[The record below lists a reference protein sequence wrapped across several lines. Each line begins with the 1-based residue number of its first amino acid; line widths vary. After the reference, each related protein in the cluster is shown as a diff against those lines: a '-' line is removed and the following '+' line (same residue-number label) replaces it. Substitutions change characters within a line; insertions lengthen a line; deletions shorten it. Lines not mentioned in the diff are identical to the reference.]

1 MAGSNTLVITEGNF
15 EAEVAKAGVP
25 VLVDFWATWC
35 GPCQMI
41 APTIDELATELS
53 GKAKVGKVDV
63 DQNPG
68 LASQFNVQSIPTVI
82 VFKNGKPVQTMV
94 GAKHKRDYI
103 AALNAAS
110 AG

>member
-1 MAGSNTLVITEGNF
+1 MAGANTLVLTESNF
-15 EAEVAKAGVP
+15 DAEVVKSNVP

-41 APTIDELATELS
+41 APTIDELAVEMS

-94 GAKHKRDYI
+94 GAKHKRDYV
-103 AALNAAS
+103 AALTAA